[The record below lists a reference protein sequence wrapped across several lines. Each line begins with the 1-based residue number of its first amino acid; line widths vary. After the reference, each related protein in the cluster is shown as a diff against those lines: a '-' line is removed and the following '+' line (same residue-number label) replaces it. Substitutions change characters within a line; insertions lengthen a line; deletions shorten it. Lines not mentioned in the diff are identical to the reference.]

1 MTSAATRGPQPRIL
15 VLKLAA
21 LGDIVM
27 ASTLVGAIR
36 RRWPCAHLTWI
47 VGDAHAPLV
56 RRFDGVDVVLA
67 VPADAL
73 LAGGAVE
80 RVVAGVRTLGR
91 IGRGPWDLAL
101 VAHGDERYETL
112 LRGAQVKELRAL
124 RGDFAPTRDVWF
136 GAEYARM
143 VASGDAGAAGGA
155 PADAE
160 ARSPHPP
167 LATLTWPNGA
177 PPRRAR
183 ARRVLLA
190 PGGARNVLRDDHLRR
205 WPAERWAELAQQ
217 LVSQGCQL
225 TLIGGAGDRAEA
237 DAVVRAVALAS
248 ESSGA
253 ASPPAS
259 VDDRVGS
266 SSLDATIELLASADV
281 LVSHDSGPLHL
292 AALTRTPAVALFGPT
307 DPRQF
312 VAPGADVQVMS
323 AAAGLPCAPC
333 YDGKGYAVCALNR
346 CLTEVSVSR
355 VAGAVLDRLQRGVG
369 AEGLEPP
376 TSAV

>member
-1 MTSAATRGPQPRIL
+1 MTSAATRGTRPRIL
-15 VLKLAA
+15 ILKLAA

-27 ASTLVGAIR
+27 ASTLVGAVR
-36 RRWPCAHLTWI
+36 RRWPDAHLTWI
-47 VGDAHAPLV
+47 VGDAHVPLV
-56 RRFDGVDVVLA
+56 RRFAGVDDVRA

-112 LRGAQVKELRAL
+112 LRGAQVTELRAL
-124 RGDFAPTRDVWF
+124 RGEFAPTRELWF

-143 VASGDAGAAGGA
+143 VGLGAEGA
-155 PADAE
+155 DVGIPAALP
-160 ARSPHPP
+160 ATP
-167 LATLTWPNGA
+167 LATLTWPGGA
-177 PPRRAR
+177 PPQRAR
-183 ARRVLLA
+183 ARHVLLA

-205 WPAERWAELAQQ
+205 WPVGHWAELAQR
-217 LVSQGCQL
+217 LVAAGCQVA
-225 TLIGGAGDRAEA
+225 LIGGAGDRAEA
-237 DAVVRAVALAS
+237 DAVLRA
-248 ESSGA
+248 A
-253 ASPPAS
+253 A

-266 SSLDATIELLASADV
+266 SSLDATIELLASADL

-312 VAPGADVQVMS
+312 VAPGADVQVVS

-333 YDGKGYAVCALNR
+333 YDGKGYAPCALNR
-346 CLTEVSVSR
+346 CLTAVSVDR